1 MNLTA
6 FFNGYAEPVL
16 FRLQKPPEYCNLHV
30 EADLGVHKVLIFLKL
45 PGELVQEPLDFI
57 VLGRKL
63 GAVGGIS
70 VLEVLGK
77 VRHFL
82 IESEV

>member
-30 EADLGVHKVLIFLKL
+30 EADLGVHEVLVFLQL
-45 PGELVQEPLDFI
+45 PGELVEEPLDLI
-57 VLGRKL
+57 VLGRQL
-63 GAVGGIS
+63 GAVGRVC
-70 VLEVLGK
+70 VLEVLGE
-77 VRHFL
+77 VGHFL